1 MSLCPRKA
9 QNVPDV
15 GGYVAGL
22 ELHESRGK
30 ITTALTM
37 VANERIVVPERAI
50 NGGFDCKWASDPYNV
65 KLYDI
70 MTSQDYED
78 AITRVNDTVKPS
90 RSKKIDAVLLF
101 TGPLMVP
108 LAIWGVRHSGQV
120 KKRKK
125 LLKVAIEEFN
135 ATHPDLLMRY
145 NRSPQSCLTIEHR
158 VEGVTHPPPPYPS
171 AQQSDVIVV
180 AEPVLQTSYA
190 NYTQATYAEPP
201 IIQHAENIV

>member
-1 MSLCPRKA
+1 VHDISLGRHFVRAKHSTYPTWEGSCTVK
-9 QNVPDV
+9 
-15 GGYVAGL
+15 
-22 ELHESRGK
+22 K

-37 VANERIVVPERAI
+37 VANERIIVPERAI

-108 LAIWGVRHSGQV
+108 LGIWGVRHSGQV

-135 ATHPDLLMRY
+135 
-145 NRSPQSCLTIEHR
+145 
-158 VEGVTHPPPPYPS
+158 
-171 AQQSDVIVV
+171 
-180 AEPVLQTSYA
+180 
-190 NYTQATYAEPP
+190 
-201 IIQHAENIV
+201 